1 MTALPQRSSPAPSL
15 STIDDYL
22 FADFTINLSLETD
35 GEGYAYS
42 LQCSE
47 KSAYMTANLSCD
59 LRCYNVRG

>member
-1 MTALPQRSSPAPSL
+1 MLISGAGSVEYFEVTALPQRSSPAPAL

-42 LQCSE
+42 LQYSE
-47 KSAYMTANLSCD
+47 
-59 LRCYNVRG
+59 